1 MAKQIDTRKLALE
14 NTTVQQQKFAEAFCL
29 SLNATKAALTAGYSE
44 KTARQQASR
53 LLTNVYIKT
62 LIQHSLAS
70 AGADPGEI
78 AARWDRIAR
87 VDLSDFY
94 TRQRVEYTPKIE
106 KPLREVVEEYRRY
119 VEFEQAV
126 AIRTEELISDRKAR
140 LKYRRTQARLML
152 PRELKLLRLEMELEN
167 DPDGVRVVDGPTRL
181 RDELRLDLVKAQEL
195 GVLDLA
201 KGINDSRN
209 GSGLTLRDADSALD
223 KLAQW
228 RGMLKNHV
236 DITSQGE
243 PVAQA
248 PILGVLTL
256 EQKKELLAAKR
267 KVGEGKTSA

>member
-14 NTTVQQQKFAEAFCL
+14 NTTPQQQKFVEAFCL

-62 LIQHSLAS
+62 LIQHKLAA

-106 KPLREVVEEYRRY
+106 KSLREVVEEYRRY

-195 GVLDLA
+195 GILDLA
-201 KGINDSRN
+201 KGLTEGRN
-209 GSGLTLRDADSALD
+209 GTGLTLRDPDAALD

-267 KVGEGKTSA
+267 KVGEGQASA